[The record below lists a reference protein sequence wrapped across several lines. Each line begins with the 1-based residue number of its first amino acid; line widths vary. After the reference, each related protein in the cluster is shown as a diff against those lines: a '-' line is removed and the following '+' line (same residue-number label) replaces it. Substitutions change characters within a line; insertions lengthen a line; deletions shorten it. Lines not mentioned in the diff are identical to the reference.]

1 MNFFA
6 HAVVA
11 TALDP
16 DPRFV
21 LGSMLPD
28 FASMGR
34 AKLEHVADAVVAR
47 GVDCHHRTD
56 DVFHRS
62 DWFRTMCRDGERALE
77 ARGVGRGAAAAV
89 AHVGIEMLLD
99 GLLLELDEAADAYR
113 SAIALDGDFGVE
125 LRRGSPL
132 GIRRVLERLREIGL
146 PDDYRSPD
154 RVATRLSQVLRDR
167 PRLAMQPGDEARV
180 VPWLEATR
188 RALAPQ
194 AERRLDEVTDA
205 VRVG

>member
-6 HAVVA
+6 HAAVA
-11 TALDP
+11 ADLDP

-28 FASMGR
+28 LASMGR
-34 AKLEHVADAVVAR
+34 VKLGAVADAWVAR

-56 DVFHRS
+56 AVFHRA

-77 ARGVGRGAAAAV
+77 AAGVGRGPAAAV

-99 GLLLELDEAADAYR
+99 GLLLEQEAAAEAYR
-113 SAIALDGDFGVE
+113 SAIALDDDFGIE
-125 LRRGSPL
+125 LRRGNPL
-132 GIRRVLERLREIGL
+132 GVRRVLGKLREIGL
-146 PDDYRSPD
+146 PDDYRSPE
-154 RVATRLSQVLRDR
+154 RVAMRLEQILRSR
-167 PRLAMQPGDEARV
+167 PRLAFGPGDEARV
-180 VPWLEATR
+180 VPWLDATR
-188 RALAPQ
+188 DALAPQ
-194 AERRLDEVTDA
+194 AERRLREVTDA